1 MPSTTGDLVFDGPFG
16 MTASGR
22 DSAQMVKSRKAAI
35 ESYGLEKAQLE
46 YTTIPAVKTINERS
60 VFAISVAV
68 LPDWWR
74 PLVKKLPWYHGKSKS
89 MENITT
95 LAVTEPSATNGLL
108 GLTGAPKGPRTSLLP
123 SYIIIS
129 VTTKGADTNRHTHI
143 QTRWGACSQ
152 TRGSR

>member
-95 LAVTEPSATNGLL
+95 LAVTAVSRRLKSNEIRSDNILSKLL
-108 GLTGAPKGPRTSLLP
+108 DAIDEKVGKMGGAELSLEASTLLVAGTDTTS
-123 SYIIIS
+123 
-129 VTTKGADTNRHTHI
+129 K
-143 QTRWGACSQ
+143 
-152 TRGSR
+152 

>member
-95 LAVTEPSATNGLL
+95 LAVTAVSRRLKSKEIRSDNILSKLL
-108 GLTGAPKGPRTSLLP
+108 DARDEKGGKMAGAELSLEASTLLVAGTDTTS
-123 SYIIIS
+123 
-129 VTTKGADTNRHTHI
+129 K
-143 QTRWGACSQ
+143 
-152 TRGSR
+152 